1 MGIFEAALFGLL
13 QGVTE
18 FIPVSSAAHLCVLF
32 NLFGITASGFNVKAF
47 SVFLHFGTII
57 AAFITYWQDFGE
69 VLFQSLEF
77 AASGSGGAGGPK
89 RKSFPAARLMIMM
102 LFSILPLV
110 MILPL
115 SGYINRLFEMNGL
128 VGIMLVLTG
137 LILFVSDRLWGR
149 DKTER
154 NMSLSDA
161 ILIGL
166 AQSVSAIPG
175 ISRTGIVYTA
185 GVAVG
190 LQRDFAAKYTWML
203 RGGAFRSPISRP
215 VWSAWRRRSAQA
227 SSRSAFFVRWRRRAN
242 SARWGI
248 TVASRVC
255 SP

>member
-115 SGYINRLFEMNGL
+115 NGYINRLFEMNGL

-149 DKTER
+149 DKT
-154 NMSLSDA
+154 
-161 ILIGL
+161 
-166 AQSVSAIPG
+166 
-175 ISRTGIVYTA
+175 
-185 GVAVG
+185 
-190 LQRDFAAKYTWML
+190 
-203 RGGAFRSPISRP
+203 
-215 VWSAWRRRSAQA
+215 
-227 SSRSAFFVRWRRRAN
+227 
-242 SARWGI
+242 
-248 TVASRVC
+248 
-255 SP
+255 